1 MFELLIW
8 STIIV
13 AVVALLYVY
22 DGCGDVLHPLMITGP
37 MLIFLYGWMP
47 LRLNGQGALEGYFSR
62 DQLVDVQLIYFSGVL
77 MFVLGSV
84 SVDVRF
90 PRLQPPMPR
99 MNRQAARVLLA
110 GGFAVGLVGL
120 AAWLISIVNVG
131 GITEAFSRPYSGG
144 WDDSGYIRDG
154 STLMFPAALL
164 IITAGLG
171 HRFTPVHLM
180 GLAMFLGPW
189 ALQAVLTARRGPTFM
204 IVCIAGAGWFLNRR
218 TRPPVLVTTALGLC
232 LGYAILFLVVNRG
245 QLYLGSDFD
254 FKTDVA
260 SFAEQPNNGNEYIY
274 GTGTLLS
281 AEYTQKFFWGRR
293 YLAEVL
299 VRPIPKAVW
308 PNKYADV
315 GLEELTNNAGTGEG
329 FQEALGWQGADG
341 SAPGLISD
349 LWLEFRWLVFPVMW
363 LLGRALSTVWKNAVT
378 REGVW
383 VAQYAICLSLSIY
396 FVMQTME
403 AVIFRILILSLPV
416 WLVWNKAA
424 RNRSEYEPYLLPE
437 VYETA

>member
-1 MFELLIW
+1 MFELLVW

-13 AVVALLYVY
+13 AVLSMLYVY

-47 LRLNGQGALEGYFSR
+47 LRLNAQGALEGYFSH
-62 DQLVDVQLIYFSGVL
+62 DQLVDVQLIYFSSVL

-90 PRLQPPMPR
+90 PRHQPPMAR
-99 MNRQAARVLLA
+99 MNRGTAQVLLT
-110 GGFAVGLVGL
+110 GGFVVGLVGL
-120 AAWLISIVNVG
+120 SAWLVSIVNVG

-154 STLMFPAALL
+154 STLMFPATLL
-164 IITAGLG
+164 ILAAGLG
-171 HRFTPVHLM
+171 NRFTPVHFM
-180 GLAMFLGPW
+180 GMGMFLGPW
-189 ALQAVLTARRGPTFM
+189 VLQAVLTARRGPTFM
-204 IVCIAGAGWFLNRR
+204 IVCIVGAGWFLNRR

-293 YLAEVL
+293 YLAEVF
-299 VRPIPKAVW
+299 VRPIPKALW
-308 PNKYADV
+308 LNKYADV
-315 GLEELTNNAGTGEG
+315 GLAELTSNAGTGEG

-349 LWLEFRWLVFPVMW
+349 LWLEFRWLEFPVMW
-363 LLGRALSTVWKNAVT
+363 LLGRALSAVWRNAVT

-416 WLVWNKAA
+416 WLVWNKADGTE
-424 RNRSEYEPYLLPE
+424 SDPQPYLLPE

>member
-1 MFELLIW
+1 
-8 STIIV
+8 
-13 AVVALLYVY
+13 
-22 DGCGDVLHPLMITGP
+22 
-37 MLIFLYGWMP
+37 
-47 LRLNGQGALEGYFSR
+47 
-62 DQLVDVQLIYFSGVL
+62 
-77 MFVLGSV
+77 
-84 SVDVRF
+84 
-90 PRLQPPMPR
+90 
-99 MNRQAARVLLA
+99 
-110 GGFAVGLVGL
+110 
-120 AAWLISIVNVG
+120 
-131 GITEAFSRPYSGG
+131 
-144 WDDSGYIRDG
+144 
-154 STLMFPAALL
+154 MFPATLL
-164 IITAGLG
+164 ILAAGLG
-171 HRFTPVHLM
+171 NRFTPVHFM
-180 GLAMFLGPW
+180 GMGMFLGPW

-204 IVCIAGAGWFLNRR
+204 IVCIVGAGWFLNRR

-293 YLAEVL
+293 YLAEVF

-315 GLEELTNNAGTGEG
+315 GLAELTSNAGTGEG

-363 LLGRALSTVWKNAVT
+363 LLGRALSTVWKKALT

-416 WLVWNKAA
+416 WLVWNKADGTQ
-424 RNRSEYEPYLLPE
+424 SDPQPYLLPE